1 MRSPPRASNAA
12 RAPAGHGPVPSVDRR
27 SPGGPPGRAFLAF
40 VLVAAAG
47 AGLFYGSMTP
57 RYYPADE
64 RSHTAY
70 AQAIRSGVLP
80 SIDTT
85 LPQDGGRTAATRQ
98 RIYVANHPPL
108 FPAVQAAV
116 AVAAGWVAIDEA
128 ELTVGRA
135 LNVLF
140 TLAAVVALAG
150 LGRAMTGS
158 RRLGLLSATLFAA
171 MPALWSLAAFGYS
184 DGLGLLATILVV
196 WAGVRVWTDPGRH
209 SWVLCSAA
217 VVLAGLSR
225 GSALGPAVA
234 VGALV
239 VAGRAW
245 SGGGAGTRGVD
256 GSRPRPTGTPRA
268 VAGVALGMFG
278 PVTVIAGWWYVRNT
292 VMFGDPLASGA
303 LLERFDMTPRPGGLL
318 GALTDL
324 EWWRYMFTDLV
335 GSIYAPAYSAP
346 PRLAP
351 WAFWMIAAAVAVAVV
366 GLVASTRWPRTKRR
380 APRLHGLPIVGVAAA
395 VVVLGVFRHIAG
407 GGGSH
412 PRYILAV
419 VALLT
424 VVVIAGLDRLHP
436 AGPVAAV
443 VVMTA
448 TSLMLLAQSRRWMAE
463 EAERFGEPAY
473 GPPGLR
479 VLGVGLIVVG
489 VAGSLVVALR
499 ERGRQCDVERSA
511 QERST
516 QGSSHTR
523 SAARPGGG
531 QREHDS

>member
-1 MRSPPRASNAA
+1 MGQPTRGPSHASEVVRAS
-12 RAPAGHGPVPSVDRR
+12 AGQRRDPRVGRPPPSR
-27 SPGGPPGRAFLAF
+27 SSGRGLLAF
-40 VLVAAAG
+40 VVVAAAG

-85 LPQDGGRTAATRQ
+85 LPDDGEHGAADRQ

-116 AVAAGWVAIDEA
+116 AVAAGWVGIEEA

-140 TLAAVVALAG
+140 ALAAVVALAG

-158 RRLGLLSATLFAA
+158 RRLGMLSAALFAA
-171 MPALWSLAAFGYS
+171 MPALWSLASFGYS
-184 DGLGLLATILVV
+184 DGLALLATVLVV
-196 WAGVRVWTDPGRH
+196 WAGVRAWSYPLSRL
-209 SWVLCSAA
+209 WVLVSGA

-225 GSALGPAVA
+225 GSALGPAIA

-239 VAGRAW
+239 VAGRAG
-245 SGGGAGTRGVD
+245 SGRGAGSHGAS
-256 GSRPRPTGTPRA
+256 GSLPRPSATPRD

-278 PVTVIAGWWYVRNT
+278 PVAAIAGWWYVRNI
-292 VMFGDPLASGA
+292 VMFGDPLASAA
-303 LLERFDMTPRPGGLL
+303 LLERYDKTPRPGGLL

-324 EWWRYMFTDLV
+324 EWWRIMFADLV
-335 GSIYAPAYSAP
+335 GGVYAPTFFARP
-346 PRLAP
+346 HLAT
-351 WAFWMIAAAVAVAVV
+351 WALWVIAAVVAVAVV
-366 GLVASTRWPRTKRR
+366 SLVASTVWRR
-380 APRLHGLPIVGVAAA
+380 SQEGAPRLHGLPVVGVATA

-412 PRYILAV
+412 PRYMLPV
-419 VALLT
+419 LALLT
-424 VVVIAGLDRLHP
+424 VIVIAGLDRLHRAAP
-436 AGPVAAV
+436 AAAV

-448 TSLMLLAQSRRWMAE
+448 TSLMLLGQSQSWMADVAE
-463 EAERFGEPAY
+463 EFGAPAY

-479 VLGVGLIVVG
+479 VLAVGLIVVG
-489 VAGSLVVALR
+489 IAGSLVVALR
-499 ERGRQCDVERSA
+499 ERGRHRDAERSA
-511 QERST
+511 
-516 QGSSHTR
+516 
-523 SAARPGGG
+523 
-531 QREHDS
+531 